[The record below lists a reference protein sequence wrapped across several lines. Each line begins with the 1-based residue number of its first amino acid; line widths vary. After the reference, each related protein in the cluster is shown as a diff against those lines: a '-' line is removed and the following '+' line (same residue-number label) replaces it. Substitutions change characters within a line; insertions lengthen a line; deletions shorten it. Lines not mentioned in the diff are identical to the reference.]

1 MLYYI
6 LAPIIR
12 KYVKNYRA
20 SLVFLAAVIV
30 LAYGYKAVYSYFLN
44 RYNVPWAAETA
55 GDCAVFNLISFAF
68 GTVAWYAIYAAGYH
82 RSCLFPRNE
91 GGYV

>member
-55 GDCAVFNLISFAF
+55 GD
-68 GTVAWYAIYAAGYH
+68 
-82 RSCLFPRNE
+82 
-91 GGYV
+91 